1 MKIFESINE
10 VADKDY
16 VISVG
21 MYDGVHRGHQELIKE
36 LKNRSKE
43 KNIENLIVTFEIHPK
58 TVLNSNPPKL
68 LMTKEDKK
76 EYLEKLGVDNVL
88 FLNFNKKISQ
98 MNAEEFVKKILVN
111 KLNASIIIIGENHR
125 FGNKQKGDYH
135 FLKKVADK
143 YSFEVYKVPIR
154 KYENKRIS
162 STWVRKTVLEGKLRL
177 TKELLNRFYFIKGY
191 VESGSGRGK
200 KLGYP
205 TANIEGVDTKLPLDG
220 IYSSYVEYEEKKYPA
235 MSYIGYAPTY
245 EGEKRKVEV
254 HIFDFDKNI
263 YGEELK
269 VYFVAKIRDE
279 EYFSTEEELK
289 KKLMIDKNV
298 TLSILADEDLLF

>member
-1 MKIFESINE
+1 MKEFNSINE
-10 VADKDY
+10 VEDKNY
-16 VISVG
+16 VVSVG
-21 MYDGVHRGHQELIKE
+21 MYDGVHLGHQRLIEK
-36 LKNRSKE
+36 LKE
-43 KNIENLIVTFEIHPK
+43 KSQQLNLENLIVTFEIHPK
-58 TVLNSNPPKL
+58 TVLNANPPKL

-76 EYLEKLGVDNVL
+76 HYLEKLGVDNVL
-88 FLNFNKKISQ
+88 FLNFNKQISE
-98 MNAEEFVKKILVN
+98 MGAEKFVKRILVN
-111 KLNASIIIIGENHR
+111 KLNASAIIIGENHR

-135 FLKKVADK
+135 FLKEIAGK
-143 YSFEVYKVPIR
+143 YNFEVYKVPIV
-154 KYENKRIS
+154 KFENKRIS

-200 KLGYP
+200 RLGYP
-205 TANIEGVDTKLPLDG
+205 TANIEGVETKLPLDG
-220 IYSSYVEYEEKKYPA
+220 IYSSYVEYDSKRYPA

-254 HIFDFDKNI
+254 HIFDFNDNI

-269 VYFVAKIRDE
+269 VYFVAKIRNE
-279 EYFSTEEELK
+279 EYFSTEEDLK

>member
-1 MKIFESINE
+1 MRVFNSLNE
-10 VADKDY
+10 IADKNY
-16 VISVG
+16 VVSVG
-21 MYDGVHRGHQELIKE
+21 MYDGVHKGHQKLIEE
-36 LKNRSKE
+36 LKKKSKE
-43 KNIENLIVTFEIHPK
+43 RDVENLIVTFEIHPK

-76 EYLEKLGVDNVL
+76 EYLEKLGVDSVL

-111 KLNASIIIIGENHR
+111 KLNTSVIIIGENHR

-135 FLKKVADK
+135 FLKKVSDK
-143 YSFEVYKVPIR
+143 YNFEVYKVPIK

-177 TKELLNRFYFIKGY
+177 TRELLNRFYFIKGY

-205 TANIEGVDTKLPLDG
+205 TANIEGVETKLPLDG
-220 IYSSYVEYEEKKYPA
+220 IYSSYVEYEGNKYPA

-245 EGEKRKVEV
+245 EGEKRKIEV

-279 EYFSTEEELK
+279 EFFSTEEELK